1 MPRASAL
8 AADRGKIHALQKP
21 DGRLRR
27 WKVFYRSRERACV
40 LRPVPIHF
48 RRVCSWH
55 PACSDYRPGVRLRK
69 AIPRWVGMMLAAIL
83 IASRTP
89 RASAGEPQPP
99 VEVSSVTDRVLA
111 AQPGDSLLLVVGDR
125 ITTARIDRTGI
136 FSRNVSLRLSGTH
149 LRGQVGG
156 QRAQL
161 ELANG
166 RINGTIA
173 SSEVSLQVSRV
184 DGNLKIS
191 GRFGARSI
199 SQDLSPG
206 AIIAEIGPC
215 RYALKYQH
223 SEYSGQ
229 VSCGGQPEA
238 VHLRVPAA
246 LVARGDTEFAAL
258 FTSLLAR

>member
-1 MPRASAL
+1 
-8 AADRGKIHALQKP
+8 
-21 DGRLRR
+21 
-27 WKVFYRSRERACV
+27 
-40 LRPVPIHF
+40 
-48 RRVCSWH
+48 
-55 PACSDYRPGVRLRK
+55 
-69 AIPRWVGMMLAAIL
+69 VGLVLAAIL
-83 IASRTP
+83 ISWRMPKAH
-89 RASAGEPQPP
+89 AGDPQPP
-99 VEVSSVTDRVLA
+99 IEVSSVTDRVLA

-125 ITTARIDRTGI
+125 ITTARVDRSGI
-136 FSRNVSLRLSGTH
+136 ASRNVTLRLTGAR

-161 ELANG
+161 ELGNG
-166 RINGTIA
+166 RISGTIA
-173 SSEVSLQVSRV
+173 SSEVALQVVRV
-184 DGNLKIS
+184 DGALRIA

-206 AIIAEIGPC
+206 AIGAEIGPC
-215 RYALKYQH
+215 RYALKFVH

-258 FTSLLAR
+258 FTALLAR

>member
-1 MPRASAL
+1 
-8 AADRGKIHALQKP
+8 
-21 DGRLRR
+21 
-27 WKVFYRSRERACV
+27 
-40 LRPVPIHF
+40 
-48 RRVCSWH
+48 
-55 PACSDYRPGVRLRK
+55 
-69 AIPRWVGMMLAAIL
+69 MMSGWPLGA
-83 IASRTP
+83 R
-89 RASAGEPQPP
+89 AGEPQPP
-99 VEVSSVTDRVLA
+99 IEVSSVADRVLA

-125 ITTARIDRTGI
+125 ITTARVDRAGI
-136 FSRNVSLRLSGTH
+136 SSRNVSLQFSGAR
-149 LRGQVGG
+149 LRGQVGK
-156 QRAQL
+156 QRTDL
-161 ELANG
+161 ELGNG
-166 RINGTIA
+166 RIKGTIA

-184 DGNLKIS
+184 DGALKIT

-206 AIIAEIGPC
+206 AIVAEIGPC

-258 FTSLLAR
+258 FTALLAR